1 MAGHQAGYPPAM
13 KQTDSRDALDDTD
26 PRAGGWRRIA
36 VTAGL
41 VLVGLILILVAIYA
55 GAFLILAPMMQ

>member
-1 MAGHQAGYPPAM
+1 M
-13 KQTDSRDALDDTD
+13 KQVESHGRLDDAD
-26 PRAGGWRRIA
+26 PGGSRGLRRII

-41 VLVGLILILVAIYA
+41 ALVGLILILVAIYA

>member
-1 MAGHQAGYPPAM
+1 M
-13 KQTDSRDALDDTD
+13 KQMESRGRLDDAEADGT
-26 PRAGGWRRIA
+26 RGLRRII

-55 GAFLILAPMMQ
+55 GAFIILAPMMQ

>member
-1 MAGHQAGYPPAM
+1 M
-13 KQTDSRDALDDTD
+13 KQMESHGRLGDAD
-26 PRAGGWRRIA
+26 PGTRGLRRIA
-36 VTAGL
+36 VTAGV

>member
-1 MAGHQAGYPPAM
+1 M
-13 KQTDSRDALDDTD
+13 KQIESQSRRGGADSDVARPL
-26 PRAGGWRRIA
+26 RRII

-41 VLVGLILILVAIYA
+41 ILVGLILILVAIYA

>member
-1 MAGHQAGYPPAM
+1 MEQMESRGRLDHAGPG
-13 KQTDSRDALDDTD
+13 TRGL
-26 PRAGGWRRIA
+26 RRIA

-55 GAFLILAPMMQ
+55 GAFLILAPIMQ

>member
-1 MAGHQAGYPPAM
+1 M
-13 KQTDSRDALDDTD
+13 KHMGSRSRLGDAD
-26 PRAGGWRRIA
+26 PGGTRGLRRVI

-41 VLVGLILILVAIYA
+41 VLLALILILVAIYA

>member
-1 MAGHQAGYPPAM
+1 M
-13 KQTDSRDALDDTD
+13 KYMGSRSRLGDAD
-26 PRAGGWRRIA
+26 PGGTRGLRRVI

-41 VLVGLILILVAIYA
+41 VLLALILILVAIYA

>member
-1 MAGHQAGYPPAM
+1 M
-13 KQTDSRDALDDTD
+13 KQMESHSRLGGADSDATRSL
-26 PRAGGWRRIA
+26 RRIV

-41 VLVGLILILVAIYA
+41 ILVGLILILVAIYT

>member
-1 MAGHQAGYPPAM
+1 MEQMESHGPLHDAGPAA
-13 KQTDSRDALDDTD
+13 DRGL
-26 PRAGGWRRIA
+26 RRII

>member
-1 MAGHQAGYPPAM
+1 M
-13 KQTDSRDALDDTD
+13 KQMGSHGRLEDTD
-26 PRAGGWRRIA
+26 PGGTRGLRRII

>member
-1 MAGHQAGYPPAM
+1 M
-13 KQTDSRDALDDTD
+13 KHMGSRSRLGDAD
-26 PRAGGWRRIA
+26 PGGTRLRRVI

-41 VLVGLILILVAIYA
+41 VLLALILILVAIYA